1 MSHHYFFM
9 NTPKNPQLRKAIR
22 DRHSFFGN
30 NPIIVKL
37 LDDIQRVA
45 LKNTPILLDGE
56 TGTGKSLLARKI
68 HDISQR
74 KGPFVSI
81 NCATFSQHLLETELF
96 GHAKGA
102 FTGAKDAR
110 KGLVATAQN
119 GTLFLDEIGELPLD
133 SQPKLLHLLE
143 EKTIR
148 PVGSDKEYNTS
159 VRIVAATNQRLKDLV
174 KQGLFRADLYYRLSV
189 VPFTA
194 PPLRERPDDI
204 EALTTTFVSQ
214 LCEEHELSKPSIST
228 ESINALKAH
237 DWPGNIRELRNH
249 IERSLLLGTPLHEKL
264 PINKSLSLATNT
276 RCLKS
281 VEKAHILKVIDESNG
296 NKSQAAN
303 NLGISRRTLDRK
315 LKRWQQAA

>member
-1 MSHHYFFM
+1 MTTHKSSA
-9 NTPKNPQLRKAIR
+9 LRKAIR

-30 NPIIVKL
+30 NPLVVKL
-37 LDDIQRVA
+37 LDDIDRVA
-45 LKNTPILLDGE
+45 TKNTPILLDGE

-68 HDISQR
+68 HDLSQR

-148 PVGSDKEYNTS
+148 PVGSDKEYDTS
-159 VRIVAATNQRLKDLV
+159 VRIVAATNKRLKDLV

-194 PPLRERPDDI
+194 PPLRDRPDDI
-204 EALTTTFVSQ
+204 EALTSTFVCQ
-214 LCEEHELSKPSIST
+214 LCEEHELTSPHIST
-228 ESINALKAH
+228 ESINALQAY

-249 IERSLLLGTPLHEKL
+249 IERSLLLSIPLHETL
-264 PINKSLSLATNT
+264 PAADTDSATTNKY
-276 RCLKS
+276 CLKS
-281 VEKAHILKVIDESNG
+281 LEKEHILKVINESKG
-296 NKSQAAN
+296 NKSQAAKS
-303 NLGISRRTLDRK
+303 LGISRRTLDRK
-315 LKRWQQAA
+315 LKRWDQKAA